1 MPAYDLPGSE
11 KKVDGAG
18 RPKIIIQN
26 KMSSSKTIKVRMT
39 IESEFTRQEVYDA
52 IRSRWPDEAAP
63 SEKRMDAIWARLS
76 ERSLGYTDISD
87 AVWDEDE
94 DDMCDKIKDA
104 LGLVISDEG
113 LLEEEDEPPAE
124 DEGRIALVKEFQ
136 QLMTERK
143 IPEQEW
149 VSGGHWR
156 EFSGETSEAYRKE
169 VDETNGWETVYNAGH
184 QTKGNPLGGERRE
197 NPRLPGQ
204 EGIFYQ
210 TYGNGGGA
218 GGSGGYW
225 AMRVSSGQHMPGVY
239 EVAGQE
245 FTLLEGVQLEF
256 RPEHYWTGTEAAVR
270 ILPLTQERIADTLR
284 QEALYQKAVAKR
296 EARRAAG
303 AE

>member
-11 KKVDGAG
+11 KKIDGTG

-87 AVWDEDE
+87 AVWDDNEDE
-94 DDMCDKIKDA
+94 MCDMTKDA

-113 LLEEEDEPPAE
+113 LLEEEDEPPTE
-124 DEGRIALVKEFQ
+124 DEARIAKVEAFQ
-136 QLMTERK
+136 KLMTKRK
-143 IPEQEW
+143 IPEQDW
-149 VSGGHWR
+149 GSYWN
-156 EFSGETSEAYRKE
+156 RKE
-169 VDETNGWETVYNAGH
+169 IDETNGWETVYNAGN

-239 EVAGQE
+239 QVAGEE
-245 FTLLEGVQLEF
+245 FTLLEGVELEF
-256 RPEHYWTGTEAAVR
+256 RPEHCWTGTEAAVR
-270 ILPLTQERIADTLR
+270 ILPLTQERIAETLR
-284 QEALYQKAVAKR
+284 KQVLYQRAVAKR
-296 EARRAAG
+296 EWRRAAA